1 VTEVP
6 GVPKVPEV
14 PKVPKVPRVPGVT
27 GALRSTEPFW
37 HQPGGLDLIM
47 AYALPGGRLIEVRLR
62 GGQAY
67 RIEPAA
73 LGVPPPAL
81 LATLGPD
88 PRALFLC
95 GGDGELVSIPVERLL
110 EACDPAYAADRS
122 ARAARRSTVGARIRA
137 LRLEAGRP
145 AREIAAAAGMAPSNY
160 ARLEASRVDPRI
172 DTLRRVARAL
182 EVPLEALVE
191 ETRGDAPGDRPR

>member
-1 VTEVP
+1 
-6 GVPKVPEV
+6 
-14 PKVPKVPRVPGVT
+14 
-27 GALRSTEPFW
+27 
-37 HQPGGLDLIM
+37 M
-47 AYALPGGRLIEVRLR
+47 AHALPGGRLVEVRLR
-62 GGQAY
+62 GGQVY

-73 LGVPPPAL
+73 LGVPPPSL

-95 GGDGELVSIPVERLL
+95 GGDGELVTIPVERLL
-110 EACDPAYAADRS
+110 EACEPAFAADQTARS
-122 ARAARRSTVGARIRA
+122 SRRATVGARLRT
-137 LRLEAGRP
+137 LRLEAGRT

-172 DTLRRVARAL
+172 DTLRRIAEAL

-191 ETRGDAPGDRPR
+191 ATRR